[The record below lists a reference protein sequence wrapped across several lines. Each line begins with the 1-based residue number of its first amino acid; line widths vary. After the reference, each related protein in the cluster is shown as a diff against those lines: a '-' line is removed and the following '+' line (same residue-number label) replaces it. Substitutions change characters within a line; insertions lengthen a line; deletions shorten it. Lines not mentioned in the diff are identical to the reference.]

1 MLKILQDRPVVRAE
15 MLFVQRGIAK
25 FDVHKE
31 LIRDRQQRL
40 DRLRWGEQTGLNGGM
55 YACVLAECEH
65 LRGKLPLHQ
74 HLAAGE
80 RHAAAFAE
88 EHAVAQQ
95 KLRRLLG
102 ADAAPLHRHCGGGAG
117 IHAAPAQRAACSVHM
132 DALAERQRSLR
143 AGVHTASAPH
153 ARLRAVPE
161 CGLGVD
167 TLRVLTPRAAQ
178 RAALEKQRAAKPR
191 TVVHGKALA
200 VKNDPVHM
208 AS

>member
-1 MLKILQDRPVVRAE
+1 
-15 MLFVQRGIAK
+15 
-25 FDVHKE
+25 
-31 LIRDRQQRL
+31 
-40 DRLRWGEQTGLNGGM
+40 M

-80 RHAAAFAE
+80 RHAAALPE
-88 EHAVAQQ
+88 KYMVAQQ
-95 KLRRLLG
+95 QLAGLLR

-161 CGLGVD
+161 RR
-167 TLRVLTPRAAQ
+167 LRSDALRILAPRAAQ
-178 RAALEKQRAAKPR
+178 RTALEKQRAAKPR
-191 TVVHGKALA
+191 AVMDGEALQIE
-200 VKNDPVHM
+200 NDPVHM

>member
-132 DALAERQRSLR
+132 DALAERQRALR

-161 CGLGVD
+161 RGLWVD
-167 TLRVLTPRAAQ
+167 ALRVLTPRAAQ
-178 RAALEKQRAAKPR
+178 RAALEKQRAAKSR